1 MSSNIAVLKNLVD
14 GMSQEQKIKVAKEG
28 HHPLVPVYMVVDS
41 LKKEQEMDKTL
52 EELEAA
58 SNLPPA
64 EETVRDRLVAAVSRP
79 GGLRSLDSAEE
90 SEAIGPSYA
99 GALPDMPGLGAGE
112 AMPRSY
118 TGPTW
123 APQMPTGT
131 MTAARGG
138 VVPGYAN
145 GGFYGQQEEEDFG
158 FLDRSESDR
167 RPFRFTP
174 TPYGG
179 ESPSIGPPDPL
190 GGPGALEHISPA
202 GLPGFLLTKGKGVLG
217 LGKAAWDFAK
227 KIPGAQKA
235 VDFAKNHPYIAAA
248 TSLPVAALGSA
259 GYRSVTADPAD
270 DLDSSSSS
278 SDSTETTYP
287 RPILENIL
295 AWEAENSGGSTGI
308 RQLADTSVS
317 SGLRTD
323 LHNEIKR
330 LRSEYAELTPG
341 QEDRAKYIQ
350 QQIQQ
355 LQGLAATRKGQLT
368 ARKDMF
374 ETTAAEDLASLEE
387 RYKTK
392 TEAVDAITKKRIGQ
406 IERRLQPR
414 IDRGVASLERSAADY
429 DTDKRAAALLALSDT
444 LGARNVDPRRSG
456 FSSIGKA
463 IGEFED
469 DELETATGMI
479 TNLRGIEDA
488 LEDGRIGYEDARLLA
503 QERLDDSL
511 FSGKRD
517 MRDSLREGIY
527 GYEDS
532 LLDLTTGTQDA
543 INTLN
548 LGSIGDQISTE
559 LSGRALNDPLLT
571 LMQDQLNNAE
581 RMELA
586 TQRAMDERTVAQIEA
601 SGQDIPTRQEAQSFL
616 DHADRLEENAR
627 QDGWSDDAK
636 EKAIEFRK
644 IGDYWMN
651 YYMRLAESAKP
662 RPMDFRALIP
672 SDSTNINSR

>member
-1 MSSNIAVLKNLVD
+1 
-14 GMSQEQKIKVAKEG
+14 
-28 HHPLVPVYMVVDS
+28 
-41 LKKEQEMDKTL
+41 
-52 EELEAA
+52 
-58 SNLPPA
+58 
-64 EETVRDRLVAAVSRP
+64 
-79 GGLRSLDSAEE
+79 
-90 SEAIGPSYA
+90 
-99 GALPDMPGLGAGE
+99 
-112 AMPRSY
+112 
-118 TGPTW
+118 
-123 APQMPTGT
+123 
-131 MTAARGG
+131 
-138 VVPGYAN
+138 
-145 GGFYGQQEEEDFG
+145 
-158 FLDRSESDR
+158 
-167 RPFRFTP
+167 
-174 TPYGG
+174 
-179 ESPSIGPPDPL
+179 
-190 GGPGALEHISPA
+190 
-202 GLPGFLLTKGKGVLG
+202 
-217 LGKAAWDFAK
+217 
-227 KIPGAQKA
+227 
-235 VDFAKNHPYIAAA
+235 
-248 TSLPVAALGSA
+248 
-259 GYRSVTADPAD
+259 
-270 DLDSSSSS
+270 
-278 SDSTETTYP
+278 
-287 RPILENIL
+287 
-295 AWEAENSGGSTGI
+295 
-308 RQLADTSVS
+308 
-317 SGLRTD
+317 
-323 LHNEIKR
+323 
-330 LRSEYAELTPG
+330 
-341 QEDRAKYIQ
+341 
-350 QQIQQ
+350 
-355 LQGLAATRKGQLT
+355 
-368 ARKDMF
+368 MF